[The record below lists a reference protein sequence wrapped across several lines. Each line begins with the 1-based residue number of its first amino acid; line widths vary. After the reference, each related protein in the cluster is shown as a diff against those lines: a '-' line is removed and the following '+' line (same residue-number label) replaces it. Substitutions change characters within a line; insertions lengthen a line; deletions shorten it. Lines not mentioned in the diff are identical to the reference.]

1 MNYSFLIK
9 QFAILTAVYFI
20 GEVIAVIIDHA
31 LPGNV
36 IGMLLMTIL
45 ILRGVLKLEQ
55 VEIASSMLLD
65 NLSLFFVPIAVGII
79 SYAEIISLE
88 LYAILFTTIV
98 STIIVLVITG
108 KTVQHLLK
116 QKNRKDNYTWLNN

>member
-9 QFAILTAVYFI
+9 QFAILTAVYFM
-20 GEVIAVIIDHA
+20 GEIIAVIIDHA

-36 IGMLLMTIL
+36 IGMLLMIVL
-45 ILRGVLKLEQ
+45 ILSGILKLEQ
-55 VEIASSMLLD
+55 IEIASSILLD
-65 NLSLFFVPIAVGII
+65 NLSLFFVPITVGLI

-116 QKNRKDNYTWLNN
+116 QIKQKG